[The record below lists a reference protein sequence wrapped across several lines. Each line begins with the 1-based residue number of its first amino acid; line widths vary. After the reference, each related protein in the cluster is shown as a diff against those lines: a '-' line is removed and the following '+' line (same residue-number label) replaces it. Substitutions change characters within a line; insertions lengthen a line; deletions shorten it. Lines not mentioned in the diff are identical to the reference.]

1 MNGLLGFQIAKLH
14 PLLFK
19 DDVYHA
25 NTKGKIMLPN
35 PSVITID
42 SGNVTATMS
51 VGGVPISNIT
61 MPNLS
66 LRPGNNTYTFYSTTQ
81 ISQVVAAVKQARS
94 GCGKL
99 PVDITP
105 DASTFNGQR
114 IDYMSKALQ
123 AAPMKIDLDVG
134 PVLKSLKLGFLLG
147 EECSDDGDEG
157 LDDDDESA

>member
-1 MNGLLGFQIAKLH
+1 LNGLAGFKVAKLH

-19 DDVYHA
+19 DEVYHA
-25 NTKGKIMLPN
+25 NTKGKILLPN
-35 PSVITID
+35 PTVITID

-51 VGGVPISNIT
+51 VAGVPISNIT

-66 LRPGNNTYTFYSTTQ
+66 LSPGNNSYTFYSTTQ
-81 ISQVVAAVKQARS
+81 LSQVVAVLKQARS
-94 GCGKL
+94 KCGKL

-105 DASTFNGQR
+105 DASTYNGQR

-134 PVLKSLKLGFLLG
+134 PIVKAFKLDFLLDPSCT
-147 EECSDDGDEG
+147 E
-157 LDDDDESA
+157 DDDEDGDDGA

>member
-1 MNGLLGFQIAKLH
+1 MAKLH
-14 PLLFK
+14 PLLK

-51 VGGVPISNIT
+51 VAGVPLANIT

-66 LRPGNNTYTFYSTTQ
+66 LRPGNNTYTFYSTTH
-81 ISQVVAAVKQARS
+81 IAQVVAMLKKGRS
-94 GCGKL
+94 TCGKL
-99 PVDITP
+99 PLDIKP
-105 DASTFNGQR
+105 DASTFNGQK
-114 IDYMSKALQ
+114 IEYMSKALQ

-134 PVLKSLKLGFLLG
+134 PVLKSLKLGFLLDPS
-147 EECSDDGDEG
+147 CSDDADDG
-157 LDDDDESA
+157 DDDVDGDDDGA

>member
-1 MNGLLGFQIAKLH
+1 MGFEVAKLH

-19 DDVYHA
+19 DDVFHA

-35 PSVITID
+35 PTVITID

-51 VGGVPISNIT
+51 VAGVPLANIT

-66 LRPGNNTYTFYSTTQ
+66 LRPGNNTYTFYSTTH
-81 ISQVVAAVKQARS
+81 IAQVVAMLKKGRS
-94 GCGKL
+94 TCGKL

-105 DASTFNGQR
+105 DASTYNGQKSE
-114 IDYMSKALQ
+114 YMSKALS

-134 PVLKSLKLGFLLG
+134 PVLKSLKLDFLLDPS
-147 EECSDDGDEG
+147 CRDDGD
-157 LDDDDESA
+157 DDDDDDVD